1 MAYNEQD
8 WFVLKPTKD
17 GSSNTGSQSDRN
29 LNYHNQRVSQNIIS
43 GGPSSD
49 RIIAKV
55 KIPAPEG
62 GIPRLEPCAGKL
74 ASTVLR
80 GGRPGNGSL
89 LPDFLLSVRVHNI
102 VNKF

>member
-29 LNYHNQRVSQNIIS
+29 LNYHNQRVNQNIIS

-55 KIPAPEG
+55 EIPAPEG
-62 GIPRLEPCAGKL
+62 GISRLEPCAGKL
-74 ASTVLR
+74 CAV
-80 GGRPGNGSL
+80 
-89 LPDFLLSVRVHNI
+89 VRME
-102 VNKF
+102 